1 MRIPVLAGLLAAVVI
16 ATPGWSAAQSAPPTP
31 PTPPVVQGAQAQTTP
46 TSPASPAQPAA
57 APAAQA
63 PPVYGHS
70 AIIQRV
76 LVKVNGEA
84 FTQTDLE
91 QKQTEALV
99 AKNQQADVKAAES
112 DAVIQ
117 RELQQITPGLIV
129 EAVDT
134 MLLVQRA
141 RELGYKMTDDEYQK
155 FIENL
160 KADNHLQDDA
170 AFNKALTEQGLTK
183 EQLRK
188 NLEEGYLKQ
197 AVQQSEIMS
206 HAQMTEQEARQ
217 YYATHQA
224 EFMTPA
230 KVVLREILIAVPTES
245 ANGQASFNAGLD
257 DAARAKANT
266 IHDRLTKGEDFA
278 TVAAEVSDSPSKTTG
293 GVIGDVNVNDMSDA
307 LRPLIDVLKPG
318 EITPPIRTQR
328 GYQILKLD
336 SRSPE
341 QPKPFDDVR
350 EAIAQKIY
358 EERVDGETEKYLD
371 KVRAQALIEWKDEAL
386 KEMYDKQLSD
396 MKKAGGL

>member
-16 ATPGWSAAQSAPPTP
+16 ATPGWSAAQTAPPTP

>member
-1 MRIPVLAGLLAAVVI
+1 MKIPVLTGLLAAAI
-16 ATPGWSAAQSAPPTP
+16 AVTPGSLAAQSPP
-31 PTPPVVQGAQAQTTP
+31 PTPPVVQGTQGQTSP
-46 TSPASPAQPAA
+46 TSPASPAPP
-57 APAAQA
+57 APAPASQA

-99 AKNQQADVKAAES
+99 AKNQQADVKAAET

-117 RELQQITPGLIV
+117 RELQQITPPLIV
-129 EAVDT
+129 EAVDN
-134 MLLVQRA
+134 MILVQRA
-141 RELGYKMTDDEYQK
+141 RELGYKMSDDQYQK
-155 FIENL
+155 FVENL

-170 AFNKALTEQGLTK
+170 AFNKALAEQGLTK

-188 NLEEGYLKQ
+188 NLEEGYLRQ

-206 HAQMTEQEARQ
+206 HAQMTDQEARQ

-230 KVVLREILIAVPTES
+230 KVVLREILVAVPTES
-245 ANGQASFNAGLD
+245 ASGQASFNAGLD
-257 DAARAKANT
+257 DAAHAKANA

-278 TVAAEVSDSPSKTTG
+278 TVAAEVSDSPSKATG
-293 GVIGDVNVNDMSDA
+293 GVIGEVNVQDMSDA
-307 LRPLIDVLKPG
+307 LRPLVDVLKPG
-318 EITPPIRTQR
+318 DTTPPIRTQR

-358 EERVDGETEKYLD
+358 EQRVDGETQKYLD

-396 MKKAGGL
+396 MKKAGGQ

>member
-1 MRIPVLAGLLAAVVI
+1 VA
-16 ATPGWSAAQSAPPTP
+16 
-31 PTPPVVQGAQAQTTP
+31 
-46 TSPASPAQPAA
+46 
-57 APAAQA
+57 
-63 PPVYGHS
+63 GHS

-91 QKQTEALV
+91 QEQTQALA
-99 AKNQQADVKAAES
+99 AKNQQANVKTAET
-112 DAVIQ
+112 DAVLQ
-117 RELQQITPGLIV
+117 RELLQITPGIIV
-129 EAVDT
+129 EVVDD

-141 RELGYKMTDDEYQK
+141 RELGYKLSDDQYQK
-155 FIENL
+155 FVDGI
-160 KADNHLQDDA
+160 KADNHIADDA
-170 AFNKALTEQGLTK
+170 AFKKALAEQGTTE

-188 NLEEGYLKQ
+188 SIEQRYLIQ

-206 HAQMTEQEARQ
+206 HAPMTDQEARQ

-224 EFMTPA
+224 EFLTPA
-230 KVVLREILIAVPTES
+230 KVTLREILVAVPTTS
-245 ANGQASFNAGLD
+245 ANGQTSFNAGLD
-257 DAARAKANT
+257 EAAKAKADA

-278 TVAAEVSDSPSKTTG
+278 KVAAEVSDSPSKTTG
-293 GVIGDVNVNDMSDA
+293 GVIGDVNVSDMSDA
-307 LRPLIDVLKPG
+307 LRPLVDVLKPG
-318 EITPPIRTQR
+318 DITPPIRTQR

-350 EAIAQKIY
+350 ETIAQKIY
-358 EERVDGETEKYLD
+358 EQRVGGETQKYLD

-386 KEMYDKQLSD
+386 KGMYDKQVSD

>member
-1 MRIPVLAGLLAAVVI
+1 MKISVSPGLLAAAVLL
-16 ATPGWSAAQSAPPTP
+16 TPGLSAGQTAP
-31 PTPPVVQGAQAQTTP
+31 PTPPVVQGAQGQTSP
-46 TSPASPAQPAA
+46 TSPTSPVQPAP
-57 APAAQA
+57 APASQA

-99 AKNQQADVKAAES
+99 AKNQQADVKAAET
-112 DAVIQ
+112 DVVIQ
-117 RELQQITPGLIV
+117 RELQQITPGIIV
-129 EAVDT
+129 QAVDD
-134 MLLVQRA
+134 MILVQRA
-141 RELGYKMTDDEYQK
+141 RELGYKMNDDQYQK
-155 FIENL
+155 FIESL
-160 KADNHLQDDA
+160 KAENHLQDDA
-170 AFNKALTEQGLTK
+170 AFNKALAEQGMTK

-206 HAQMTEQEARQ
+206 HAQMTDQEARQ
-217 YYATHQA
+217 YYSTHQA

-230 KVVLREILIAVPTES
+230 KVVLREILVAVPTES

-257 DAARAKANT
+257 EAARAKANA

-278 TVAAEVSDSPSKTTG
+278 TVAAEVSDSPSKATG
-293 GVIGDVNVNDMSDA
+293 GVIGEVNVNDMSDA
-307 LRPLIDVLKPG
+307 LRPLVDVLKPG
-318 EITPPIRTQR
+318 DITPPIRTQR

-336 SRSPE
+336 SRSAE

-358 EERVDGETEKYLD
+358 EQRVDGETQKYLD
-371 KVRAQALIEWKDEAL
+371 KVRAQALIEWKDETL

-396 MKKAGGL
+396 MKKAGGA

>member
-1 MRIPVLAGLLAAVVI
+1 MRIPVLTGLLAASVI
-16 ATPGWSAAQSAPPTP
+16 WLTPGSSAAQTAPPP
-31 PTPPVVQGAQAQTTP
+31 PPVVQGAQGQTTP
-46 TSPASPAQPAA
+46 TTPASPVQPAPG
-57 APAAQA
+57 PASQA

-99 AKNQQADVKAAES
+99 AKNQQADVKAAET
-112 DAVIQ
+112 DVVIQ
-117 RELQQITPGLIV
+117 RELQQITPGIIV
-129 EAVDT
+129 QAVDD

-141 RELGYKMTDDEYQK
+141 RELGYKMSDDQYQK

-170 AFNKALTEQGLTK
+170 AFNKALAEQGLTK
-183 EQLRK
+183 EQLKK
-188 NLEEGYLKQ
+188 NLEEGYLRQ

-206 HAQMTEQEARQ
+206 HAQMTDQEARQ

-224 EFMTPA
+224 EFMMPA
-230 KVVLREILIAVPTES
+230 KVVLREILVAVPTES
-245 ANGQASFNAGLD
+245 ASGQTSFNAGLD
-257 DAARAKANT
+257 EAARAKANA
-266 IHDRLTKGEDFA
+266 IHDRLAKGEDFA
-278 TVAAEVSDSPSKTTG
+278 TVAAEVSDSPSKATG
-293 GVIGDVNVNDMSDA
+293 GVIGEVNVNDMSDA
-307 LRPLIDVLKPG
+307 LRPLVDVLKPG
-318 EITPPIRTQR
+318 DITPPIRTQR

-336 SRSPE
+336 SRSAE

-350 EAIAQKIY
+350 EAIGQKIY
-358 EERVDGETEKYLD
+358 EQRVDGETQKYLD
-371 KVRAQALIEWKDEAL
+371 KVRAQALIEWKDETL

>member
-1 MRIPVLAGLLAAVVI
+1 MRIPVFAGLLAAAALAV
-16 ATPGWSAAQSAPPTP
+16 TPRLSAAQTVSPPPVAQGAQGATTVPQGTP
-31 PTPPVVQGAQAQTTP
+31 VQAVPMTAPTPPVNAR
-46 TSPASPAQPAA
+46 
-57 APAAQA
+57 
-63 PPVYGHS
+63 S

-91 QKQTEALV
+91 EKQTEALA
-99 AKNQQADVKAAES
+99 AKNQQANVKTAET
-112 DAVIQ
+112 DAVLQ
-117 RELQQITPGLIV
+117 RQLQQITPDLIV
-129 EAVDT
+129 KAVDD

-141 RELGYKMTDDEYQK
+141 RELGYRMSDDQYQK
-155 FIENL
+155 LIDTI
-160 KADNHLQDDA
+160 KADNHLTDDA
-170 AFNKALTEQGLTK
+170 TFKKALADQGMTQ

-188 NLEEGYLKQ
+188 NLEQGYLMQ

-217 YYATHQA
+217 YYTAHTA
-224 EFMTPA
+224 EFLTPA
-230 KVVLREILIAVPTES
+230 KVVLREILVAVPTES
-245 ANGQASFNAGLD
+245 ANGQASFNAGVD
-257 DAARAKANT
+257 ETARGKASA
-266 IHDRLTKGEDFA
+266 IHDRLAKGEDFA
-278 TVAAEVSDSPSKTTG
+278 TVASEVSDSPSKATG
-293 GVIGDVNVNDMSDA
+293 GVIGEVNVNDMSDV

-318 EITPPIRTQR
+318 EITPPVRTQR

-358 EERVDGETEKYLD
+358 EQRVDGETQKYLT

-386 KEMYDKQLSD
+386 KEMYDKQISD
-396 MKKAGGL
+396 LKKAGGQL